1 MLFASLPLD
10 AKVTPEQVLDQRA
23 RIAKPPW
30 PMWSYGKRGDMIRDL
45 HWPVRNAEGKLVS
58 KEVVSYNASG
68 YVHAHLLHAYIGNS
82 QDVVPEQIECRN
94 YRRRCALSPA
104 RRARGAT
111 SALIGPP
118 APILLR
124 AGTRSLCS
132 RATGRCQSVRQT
144 ENHQSPYASV
154 PNVDCASSLHQGK
167 GASKDQRER
176 TRARSERDAR
186 VRVCYLSG
194 STVSWSCVCCQRV
207 DVTLLPRRRVCVVQV
222 VRVCLQPAV
231 TSVLRGSVG
240 SF

>member
-94 YRRRCALSPA
+94 YRRRRAPSPA
-104 RRARGAT
+104 RRARGAHLGSEWST
-111 SALIGPP
+111 GAHPAAAAARRNPFFMLESDGPMPIRTPNGKP
-118 APILLR
+118 A
-124 AGTRSLCS
+124 A
-132 RATGRCQSVRQT
+132 SVRLGSQRGLRFS
-144 ENHQSPYASV
+144 SPRQRSEQR
-154 PNVDCASSLHQGK
+154 PK
-167 GASKDQRER
+167 GADE
-176 TRARSERDAR
+176 
-186 VRVCYLSG
+186 G
-194 STVSWSCVCCQRV
+194 
-207 DVTLLPRRRVCVVQV
+207 
-222 VRVCLQPAV
+222 
-231 TSVLRGSVG
+231 
-240 SF
+240 

>member
-144 ENHQSPYASV
+144 ESQQSPYAPV
-154 PNVDCASSLHQGK
+154 PNADCASLHQGK

-176 TRARSERDAR
+176 TRGRS
-186 VRVCYLSG
+186 
-194 STVSWSCVCCQRV
+194 
-207 DVTLLPRRRVCVVQV
+207 DV
-222 VRVCLQPAV
+222 
-231 TSVLRGSVG
+231 
-240 SF
+240 